1 MISKDKKDEL
11 KVENSIEKAI
21 AADFEEAGVR
31 IDQNESM
38 QEKDYISGAKRL
50 LKSKT
55 AKKTQVKSKGAI
67 SIKRSAQIN

>member
-31 IDQNESM
+31 ID
-38 QEKDYISGAKRL
+38 
-50 LKSKT
+50 
-55 AKKTQVKSKGAI
+55 
-67 SIKRSAQIN
+67 